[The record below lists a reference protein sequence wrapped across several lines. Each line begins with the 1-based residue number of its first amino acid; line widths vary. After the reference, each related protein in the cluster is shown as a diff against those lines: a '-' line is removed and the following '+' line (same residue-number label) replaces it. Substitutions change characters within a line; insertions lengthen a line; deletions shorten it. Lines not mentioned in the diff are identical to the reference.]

1 MKSRSLFLL
10 FLVVFTV
17 FTISG
22 HALKF
27 AYVLEEKIVFK
38 TQTYDIQC
46 LHIIPRDYNKRLN
59 VAVLMWHGLLA
70 HKETLHSIGIEL
82 AKVGFDVYICD
93 LPGHGESSGWLTV
106 TFTYPMNLSSAA
118 TEVLLNLLPPS
129 ESILEFLEKK
139 YEKIIIVGHSLG
151 GGLSLLLSIY
161 HTNKIIST
169 ILIAPV
175 IPSVNVT
182 KSIPKNLLILL
193 GENDEI
199 FSVKDY
205 MNFIKKAC
213 EREDIKIG
221 YIYGSFAN
229 GTAREFSLVEGVDHL
244 TILYH
249 PNALRKIVNWSL
261 CSIGMQ
267 SVVILTEHI
276 RVLFL
281 ALGFLSGVFALLFG
295 IIVLSNSLG
304 IFSGFKRFPDTKMAK
319 RSIVAAIIW
328 AFLTA
333 FMIIFILIS
342 LFVSSIFGI
351 KEVILVA
358 ACAYAFFTIFSSL
371 IAVAWL
377 KKKPIS
383 KIWDLALI
391 EFRNETKLIGLGFLI
406 AILFVFIFKLT
417 LSEFL
422 LNILIF
428 ERLPLIPFV
437 LFFFLPTFI
446 THEFLWRRTVQE
458 YFGGSAKHAILG
470 SITLSLFSKIFVPIL
485 AALFI
490 VAYGGPYMFALIAA
504 GLIVAVA
511 IICELIAAVSYYAT
525 REISLASS
533 ISSLYWA
540 WFGIMFSIRVLLI
553 ISI

>member
-10 FLVVFTV
+10 FLVVFMV

-59 VAVLMWHGLLA
+59 VAILMWHGLLA

-129 ESILEFLEKK
+129 ESVLEFLEKK
-139 YEKIIIVGHSLG
+139 YEKIIVVGHSLG

-304 IFSGFKRFPDTKMAK
+304 IFSGFKRFPNTKMVK
-319 RSIVAAIIW
+319 RSIAAAIIW

-333 FMIIFILIS
+333 FMIIFM
-342 LFVSSIFGI
+342 
-351 KEVILVA
+351 
-358 ACAYAFFTIFSSL
+358 TR
-371 IAVAWL
+371 
-377 KKKPIS
+377 
-383 KIWDLALI
+383 KI
-391 EFRNETKLIGLGFLI
+391 
-406 AILFVFIFKLT
+406 
-417 LSEFL
+417 
-422 LNILIF
+422 
-428 ERLPLIPFV
+428 
-437 LFFFLPTFI
+437 
-446 THEFLWRRTVQE
+446 
-458 YFGGSAKHAILG
+458 
-470 SITLSLFSKIFVPIL
+470 
-485 AALFI
+485 
-490 VAYGGPYMFALIAA
+490 
-504 GLIVAVA
+504 
-511 IICELIAAVSYYAT
+511 
-525 REISLASS
+525 
-533 ISSLYWA
+533 
-540 WFGIMFSIRVLLI
+540 
-553 ISI
+553 

>member
-1 MKSRSLFLL
+1 MKLSLKNSVAWLAILSLLAAYIIGQAKKGTQIITQLHNSLPQSVEFYKISNKPLL
-10 FLVVFTV
+10 FESRRKGTEEFYRY
-17 FTISG
+17 IS
-22 HALKF
+22 
-27 AYVLEEKIVFK
+27 VEKA
-38 TQTYDIQC
+38 QGWGGP
-46 LHIIPRDYNKRLN
+46 L
-59 VAVLMWHGLLA
+59 LLA
-70 HKETLHSIGIEL
+70 AVIDSKGIIERIIVLDHKETPPFFYKIQKHKFFRQFTGK
-82 AKVGFDVYICD
+82 KV
-93 LPGHGESSGWLTV
+93 
-106 TFTYPMNLSSAA
+106 SA
-118 TEVLLNLLPPS
+118 P
-129 ESILEFLEKK
+129 
-139 YEKIIIVGHSLG
+139 
-151 GGLSLLLSIY
+151 LLLGQDIDAV
-161 HTNKIIST
+161 TQATISSKAIT
-169 ILIAPV
+169 EAV
-175 IPSVNVT
+175 RKGT
-182 KSIPKNLLILL
+182 HAL
-193 GENDEI
+193 G
-199 FSVKDY
+199 
-205 MNFIKKAC
+205 
-213 EREDIKIG
+213 
-221 YIYGSFAN
+221 
-229 GTAREFSLVEGVDHL
+229 
-244 TILYH
+244 
-249 PNALRKIVNWSL
+249 RKIL
-261 CSIGMQ
+261 KFPIK
-267 SVVILTEHI
+267 EHQ
-276 RVLFL
+276 
-281 ALGFLSGVFALLFG
+281 
-295 IIVLSNSLG
+295 
-304 IFSGFKRFPDTKMAK
+304 K
-319 RSIVAAIIW
+319 IW
-328 AFLTA
+328 K
-333 FMIIFILIS
+333 
-342 LFVSSIFGI
+342 FGI
-351 KEVILVA
+351 KEVILVT

-383 KIWDLALI
+383 KMWDLALI

-458 YFGGSAKHAILG
+458 YFGGSAKRAILG

>member
-10 FLVVFTV
+10 FLTVFMV

-22 HALKF
+22 HTLKF
-27 AYVLEEKIVFK
+27 VYVLEEKIVFK
-38 TQTYDIQC
+38 TQACDVSCI
-46 LHIIPRDYNKRLN
+46 HIIPKDYSKRLN
-59 VAVLMWHGLLA
+59 AAVLMWHGLLA
-70 HKETLHSIGIEL
+70 HKETLRSIGIEL

-93 LPGHGESSGWLTV
+93 LPGHGESTGWLTV
-106 TFTYPMNLSSAA
+106 TFTYPMNLSLAA
-118 TEVLLNLLPPS
+118 TEALLNLLPSS
-129 ESILEFLEKK
+129 ESIFESLRKS
-139 YEKIIIVGHSLG
+139 YEKIIVIGHSLG

-161 HTNKIIST
+161 HTNEIIST

-182 KSIPKNLLILL
+182 KNIPKNLLVLL

-199 FSVKDY
+199 FSTKDY
-205 MNFIKKAC
+205 MKFIKKAC
-213 EREDIKIG
+213 GKEEIEIG
-221 YIYGSFAN
+221 YTYGSFTD
-229 GTAREFSLVEGVDHL
+229 GTAREFSLIKGVDHL

-249 PNALRKIVNWSL
+249 PTTLNKIVNWSL
-261 CSIGMQ
+261 CSIGKQ
-267 SVVILTEHI
+267 SVIVLTEHI
-276 RVLFL
+276 RVTFL

-304 IFSGFKRFPDTKMAK
+304 IFSGFRRFPNIKMAK
-319 RSIVAAIIW
+319 RSIIAAIIW

-333 FMIIFILIS
+333 FMIIFILMS
-342 LFVSSIFGI
+342 LFVSSILGM
-351 KEVILVA
+351 KEVILTI
-358 ACAYAFFTIFSSL
+358 ACAYAFFTIFSSVV
-371 IAVAWL
+371 AVAWL
-377 KKKPIS
+377 KKKPLS
-383 KIWDLALI
+383 KMWDLAII
-391 EFRNETKLIGLGFLI
+391 EFRNEPKLIGLGFLI

-422 LNILIF
+422 LNIIILK
-428 ERLPLIPFV
+428 RLPLIPFV
-437 LFFFLPTFI
+437 LLFFLPTFI

-458 YFGGSAKHAILG
+458 YFGGSAKRAIIG

-490 VAYGGPYMFALIAA
+490 IAYGGPYMFALIAA

-540 WFGIMFSIRVLLI
+540 WFSVMFSFRILLI